1 MCTELIVAN
10 LSGVSVTVRRLM
22 RHGVTAINNFTRV
35 SSARTFRTGKF
46 TAIIVVYSLF
56 SSLGPITDSDASC
69 FVTVRKRSCGKVMFL
84 HLSVSHSV
92 HRGGEV
98 YTPPGRHPSGQ
109 THKPPGQTPPLAR
122 HTPHLGRHC
131 HPQPPPPGRPTTP
144 RQPLQRTVRILL
156 ECILV
161 LYGAETSA
169 IT

>member
-1 MCTELIVAN
+1 MN

-22 RHGVTAINNFTRV
+22 CHGVTAINNFTRV

-98 YTPPGRHPSGQ
+98 YTPQADTHPGRNTNHLGK
-109 THKPPGQTPPLAR
+109 HPPGQTLPPLGR
-122 HTPHLGRHC
+122 HTPHLGSHC
-131 HPQPPPPGRPTTP
+131 HPPDRPNTP
-144 RQPLQRTVRILL
+144 RRPLQRTVRILL

-161 LYGAETSA
+161 LYEAETSA